1 MALTK
6 ERDQRHRYMVLLERR
21 VELLLEQ
28 FAWLCLKGD
37 AALVGPELLGFPEPP
52 MPIVELL
59 DDPRQPARASLRH
72 DHAHL
77 RMGFE
82 DVVHIEF
89 GVLEYAGGLA
99 GDTVAGTAQK
109 HRDVPRQDEPGVF
122 EGLPHRFPGRVVEL
136 R

>member
-21 VELLLEQ
+21 VELPLEQ
-28 FAWLCLKGD
+28 FARLCLERD

-59 DDPRQPARASLRH
+59 DDPRQPARAGLRH

-77 RMGFE
+77 RMAFE
-82 DVVHIEF
+82 DAPGEQIDKGLEEVVHIEF

-109 HRDVPRQDEPGVF
+109 HRDVPP
-122 EGLPHRFPGRVVEL
+122 
-136 R
+136 